1 MHRAS
6 QGLGARGST
15 QHLDQPRTVVT
26 VPQNHFHHISVAHLK
41 KYMKGL
47 LLRTR
52 LKYLNEH
59 CGDMTAAWIQD
70 PEGLLGRAGPLVS

>member
-15 QHLDQPRTVVT
+15 LALGSASGSTT
-26 VPQNHFHHISVAHLK
+26 KSFSSHFFTF
-41 KYMKGL
+41 L